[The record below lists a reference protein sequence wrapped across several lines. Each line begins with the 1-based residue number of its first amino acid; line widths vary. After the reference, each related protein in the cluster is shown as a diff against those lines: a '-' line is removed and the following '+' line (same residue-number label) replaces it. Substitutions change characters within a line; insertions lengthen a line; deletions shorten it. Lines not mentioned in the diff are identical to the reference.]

1 MEIQVLNGDI
11 IQSGIYPSEL
21 ERKCLIKQQVLLDL
35 QPNKIGWLYVPPW
48 NLDRTTH
55 DVVGLGRSLA

>member
-21 ERKCLIKQQVLLDL
+21 ERKCLINQQVLL
-35 QPNKIGWLYVPPW
+35 
-48 NLDRTTH
+48 
-55 DVVGLGRSLA
+55 GL